1 MYHKSYANF
10 YQPFFR
16 SVNIDGEHLMEFNYA
31 EVLDT
36 SCVEFPHVH
45 DNHEIYFILEGS
57 IRFEVNDRCFSLMKN
72 DFLLLTPGQVHHSI
86 YDPVASRKYFVLIFD
101 LYKIEADL
109 SSGTTGKSDP
119 ITVIDEPFIIG
130 RGAMRSRNIL
140 DTMFDNS
147 NALGDNPFLD
157 INLPLCYT
165 SFVLSIMQKLSG
177 TEDIVKSQRESR
189 EWNLA
194 IEMTRYLHTNYNRHI
209 AIKDLA
215 DHFHMS
221 ERNTARIFKQYFGV
235 TLSETLVR
243 YRINYAK
250 IISFIPT
257 IPSKRL
263 PQRLVCQQLLC
274 NVVSRKLKKLASENI
289 AKT

>member
-72 DFLLLTPGQVHHSI
+72 DFLLTPGQVHHSI
-86 YDPVASRKYFVLIFD
+86 YDPVASRKYFVLI
-101 LYKIEADL
+101 LIYINR
-109 SSGTTGKSDP
+109 GRPQQWHHRNPDP

-130 RGAMRSRNIL
+130 RGAMQKLHIL

-157 INLPLCYT
+157 INLPCVYT
-165 SFVLSIMQKLSG
+165 SFVLSIMQ
-177 TEDIVKSQRESR
+177 
-189 EWNLA
+189 NLA
-194 IEMTRYLHTNYNRHI
+194 E
-209 AIKDLA
+209 
-215 DHFHMS
+215 
-221 ERNTARIFKQYFGV
+221 
-235 TLSETLVR
+235 
-243 YRINYAK
+243 
-250 IISFIPT
+250 P
-257 IPSKRL
+257 
-263 PQRLVCQQLLC
+263 
-274 NVVSRKLKKLASENI
+274 
-289 AKT
+289 KTS